1 VTTSQTP
8 PGTGERAEFDL
19 DHHSPEFRDRPY
31 EIFDRL
37 RESCPVAHSPRLGG
51 FWVLSDYASV
61 YEAARD
67 NELFSSAEGVGIP
80 ASGIPFP
87 ILPIESDPPV
97 TQQLRAITLGPFSP
111 KAAKDLRPAM
121 REIATELIDE
131 FIERGE
137 CDIVGELTTPL
148 PARLILR
155 MLGFREAAWQEWVRD
170 VHLIIHDRAH
180 NPDASMT
187 AAAALLNELTEE
199 MERRRDADPES
210 DLYARIVHGQ
220 LDGKPLDEAQ
230 IIMYGLLMIF
240 GGMDTTSGLTGN
252 ALLQLCRHDDLRR
265 RLIEDRDLLP
275 AATEEFLRHDTPT
288 LGLARTVTRDAEFH
302 GQCLRRDD
310 KAILMWG
317 AANRDPRVFDN
328 PDVIDFDRVDKK
340 HVAFG
345 VGSHRCLGSNLAR
358 EMFQV
363 MLDEILTRLP
373 DFRLGGE
380 PVPFEDA
387 GEVHALRH
395 LPLAFTPGPR
405 SGS

>member
-1 VTTSQTP
+1 MTTADRL
-8 PGTGERAEFDL
+8 PGANGRAEFDL

-31 EIFDRL
+31 ETLAEL
-37 RESCPVAHSPRLGG
+37 RGRCPVAYSARLGG

-61 YEAARD
+61 YAAARD
-67 NELFSSAEGVGIP
+67 SELFSSAEGVGVP

-87 ILPIESDPPV
+87 ILPIESDPPQ

-111 KAAKDLRPAM
+111 KAAKDLRPVM

-148 PARLILR
+148 PARLIMR
-155 MLGFREAAWQEWVRD
+155 MLGFREEGWPEWVRN
-170 VHLIIHDRAH
+170 VHRIIHDRAH
-180 NPDASMT
+180 DPDAAT
-187 AAAALLNELTEE
+187 AAAGALLGELAAE

-210 DLYARIVHGQ
+210 DLYARIVHGE
-220 LDGKPLDEAQ
+220 LDGKPLEDAQ

-252 ALLQLCRHDDLRR
+252 ALLQLCRRDDLRR

-288 LGLARTVTRDAEFH
+288 LGLARTVTRDTELH
-302 GQCLRRDD
+302 GQCLRGGE

-317 AANRDPRVFDN
+317 AANRDPDVFEN
-328 PDVIDFDRVDKK
+328 PDEIDFDRADKK
-340 HVAFG
+340 HLAFG
-345 VGSHRCLGSNLAR
+345 VGVHRCLGSNLAR

-363 MLDEILTRLP
+363 MMDEILTRLP
-373 DFRLGGE
+373 DFHLDGE
-380 PVPFEDA
+380 PVRFEDA

-405 SGS
+405 A